1 VRDFFLFQLFIKID
15 QPSQQIHIGIQ
26 GIINFRMA
34 LIHPNRPHMNFIL
47 ATLKNTT
54 TACLLIILS
63 TSAFAQKKFSS
74 DKGEISFTSN
84 ATLELINATS
94 RKIQGIID
102 PATGAFAFIV
112 KVQSFEGFNS
122 SLQQKHFNDK
132 YMESDKYYDATFTGK
147 IIDPVD
153 FSKDGSYDIRAKGN
167 MVIHGKKQER
177 IIPSK
182 LQIDKGVVTVRSNFE
197 VPLADHGIQVPEVVS
212 TKIATIIIVKLDVML
227 TQK

>member
-1 VRDFFLFQLFIKID
+1 MD
-15 QPSQQIHIGIQ
+15 S
-26 GIINFRMA
+26 
-34 LIHPNRPHMNFIL
+34 IL
-47 ATLKNTT
+47 TNLKNTAIACFLIFIT
-54 TACLLIILS
+54 TI
-63 TSAFAQKKFSS
+63 AFAQKKFTS

-84 ATLELINATS
+84 AALELINATS
-94 RKIQGIID
+94 KKIQGIID
-102 PATGAFAFIV
+102 PNTSQFAFIV

-153 FSKDGSYDIRAKGN
+153 FTKDGAYDVRAKGS

-182 LQIDKGVVTVRSNFE
+182 LQIEKGVLTVRSNFD
-197 VPLADHGIQVPEVVS
+197 VPLADHGIQVPQVVN
-212 TKIATIIIVKLDVML
+212 TKIATIIMVKLDVTL

>member
-1 VRDFFLFQLFIKID
+1 MSLTQTNLPR
-15 QPSQQIHIGIQ
+15 
-26 GIINFRMA
+26 NTA
-34 LIHPNRPHMNFIL
+34 L
-47 ATLKNTT
+47 
-54 TACLLIILS
+54 ACSLIFLS
-63 TSAFAQKKFSS
+63 TSIFAQKKFTS

-84 ATLELINATS
+84 AALELINAS
-94 RKIQGIID
+94 SKKIMGIID
-102 PATGAFAFIV
+102 PNTGQFAFIV

-153 FSKDGSYDIRAKGN
+153 FTQDGAYDVRAKGN

-177 IIPSK
+177 IIPGK

-197 VPLADHGIQVPEVVS
+197 VPLADHGIQIPQVVS
-212 TKIATIIIVKLDVML
+212 AKIATVIIVKLECTL

>member
-1 VRDFFLFQLFIKID
+1 MELLTLEWRY
-15 QPSQQIHIGIQ
+15 P
-26 GIINFRMA
+26 
-34 LIHPNRPHMNFIL
+34 HPNRPYMNSTL
-47 ATLKNTT
+47 THPLKNAVM
-54 TACLLIILS
+54 ACLLICLS
-63 TSAFAQKKFSS
+63 SSVFGQKKFTS

-84 ATLELINATS
+84 ASLELINATS
-94 RKIQGIID
+94 KKVQGIID
-102 PATGAFAFIV
+102 PNTGQFAFIV

-132 YMESDKYYDATFTGK
+132 YMESDKYYDATYTGK

-153 FSKDGSYDIRAKGN
+153 FTKDGAYDVRAKGN

-182 LQIDKGVVTVRSNFE
+182 VQVDKGVVTVRSNFE
-197 VPLADHGIQVPEVVS
+197 VPLADHGIQVPQVVS
-212 TKIATIIIVKLDVML
+212 TKIATIIIVKLDVTF

>member
-1 VRDFFLFQLFIKID
+1 MLPMTHLF
-15 QPSQQIHIGIQ
+15 
-26 GIINFRMA
+26 
-34 LIHPNRPHMNFIL
+34 
-47 ATLKNTT
+47 KNTRI
-54 TACLLIILS
+54 ACFLILLNS
-63 TSAFAQKKFSS
+63 SVFAQKKFTS

-84 ATLELINATS
+84 ASLELINATS
-94 RKIQGIID
+94 KKVQGIID
-102 PATGAFAFIV
+102 PNTSQFAFIV

-132 YMESDKYYDATFTGK
+132 YMESDKYYDATYTGK

-153 FSKDGSYDIRAKGN
+153 FTKDGTYDVRAKGN

-182 LQIDKGVVTVRSNFE
+182 LQIDKGVVTVHSNFE

-212 TKIATIIIVKLDVML
+212 QKIATIIIVKLDVTF